1 MALRAPV
8 PSEEESV
15 GALIQRI
22 GTDVSRIVRAEI
34 RLLQFRA
41 SEAGRVV
48 KDAGIGLGAAIVL
61 ALAGIGALTAG
72 IVLLVAALMPV
83 WLAAFAVGGGFILV
97 AAVILLIEVR
107 VVTRG
112 VGEVLTPVET
122 LAPREE
128 APYGR

>member
-1 MALRAPV
+1 VALRAPL
-8 PSEEESV
+8 PNEQESV
-15 GALIQRI
+15 GALIQRV

-34 RLLQFRA
+34 RLLQLRVT
-41 SEAGRVV
+41 EAGRVV
-48 KDAGIGLGAAIVL
+48 KDAGIGLGAAVVL
-61 ALAGIGALTAG
+61 ALAGFGALTAG

-83 WLAAFAVGGGFILV
+83 WLAAFAVGGGFVLI

-122 LAPREE
+122 LTPREE

>member
-1 MALRAPV
+1 VALRAPL
-8 PSEEESV
+8 PNEQESV

-34 RLLQFRA
+34 RLMQLRA
-41 SEAGRVV
+41 TEAGRVV
-48 KDAGIGLGAAIVL
+48 KEAGVGLGAAVLL
-61 ALAGIGALTAG
+61 ALAGFGALTAG

-83 WLAAFAVGGGFILV
+83 WLAAFAVGGGFILI

-107 VVTRG
+107 SVTRG
-112 VGEVLTPVET
+112 VGEVLTPFET
-122 LAPREE
+122 LGPREE

>member
-1 MALRAPV
+1 VALRAPL
-8 PSEEESV
+8 PTEQESV

-34 RLLQFRA
+34 RLMQLRVTE
-41 SEAGRVV
+41 SGRVV
-48 KDAGIGLGAAIVL
+48 KEAGIGLGAAVVL
-61 ALAGIGALTAG
+61 ALAGFGALTAG

-83 WLAAFAVGGGFILV
+83 WLAAFAVGGGFILI

-107 VVTRG
+107 SVTRG
-112 VGEVLTPVET
+112 VADVLTPVEA

-128 APYGR
+128 GSYGR

>member
-1 MALRAPV
+1 VALRAPL
-8 PSEEESV
+8 PNEQESV
-15 GALIQRI
+15 GALIQRV

-34 RLLQFRA
+34 RLLQLRVTEA
-41 SEAGRVV
+41 SRVV
-48 KDAGIGLGAAIVL
+48 KDAGIGLGAAVVL
-61 ALAGIGALTAG
+61 ALAGFGALTAG

-83 WLAAFAVGGGFILV
+83 WLAAFAVGGGFVLI

-122 LAPREE
+122 LTPREE

>member
-1 MALRAPV
+1 VALRAPL
-8 PSEEESV
+8 PNEQESV
-15 GALIQRI
+15 GALIQRV

-34 RLLQFRA
+34 RLVQLRVT
-41 SEAGRVV
+41 ETGRVV
-48 KDAGIGLGAAIVL
+48 KDAGIGLGAAVVL
-61 ALAGIGALTAG
+61 ALAGFGALTAG

-83 WLAAFAVGGGFILV
+83 WLAAFAVGGGFVLI

-122 LAPREE
+122 LTPREE

>member
-1 MALRAPV
+1 VALRAPL
-8 PSEEESV
+8 PNEQESV
-15 GALIQRI
+15 GALIQRV

-34 RLLQFRA
+34 RLVQLRVT
-41 SEAGRVV
+41 EAGRVV
-48 KDAGIGLGAAIVL
+48 KDAGIGLGAAVVL
-61 ALAGIGALTAG
+61 ALAGFGALTAG

-83 WLAAFAVGGGFILV
+83 WLAAFAVGGGFVLI

-122 LAPREE
+122 LTPREE